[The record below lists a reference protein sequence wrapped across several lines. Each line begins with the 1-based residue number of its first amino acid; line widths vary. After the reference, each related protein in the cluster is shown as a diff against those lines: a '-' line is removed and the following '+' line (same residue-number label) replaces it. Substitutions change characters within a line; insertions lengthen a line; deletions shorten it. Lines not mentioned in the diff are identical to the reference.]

1 MNNYYS
7 DNNNSLNDQT
17 FMEFSSL
24 VSRYFM
30 EFLETDFKSK
40 SSPRRKIAFL
50 NKSGYRSGVRI
61 SQYNEFNKT
70 IWKILNDPAFAS
82 GNITI
87 PKSKFIKKVNT
98 NSKIA
103 EKIKNLNP
111 KIIEKFIC
119 DFENFLQININSCPN
134 LENLNEKTNQHIFDL
149 VISMIVDPLF
159 ESNIEASDKKE
170 IADSI
175 LDEFKEALLSH
186 VSAYFNSKNFID
198 FKKFLEETITL
209 AVFQEKLNSYLEN
222 FNSTDIFDVFHDFSQ
237 LIKTSDNQQLYLYFG
252 SLNYDNNNY
261 PLFFVPINFEKINNK
276 FELKT
281 GNNIYINKSA
291 IDFVLNKI
299 SKQNNRLNVS
309 PISERI
315 IYVDDKQSFTKI
327 VFPILNNIADEIGC
341 KEQFKISHTDQKFV
355 HENIAITSEL
365 FFAVYETSDEDM
377 INDYEEI
384 LKLLQKQEP
393 GVVDLF
399 KNLIK
404 GVILQNPLSIEDQIE
419 NEWDDT
425 PLVDRLVYKTP
436 IPLNEE
442 QIKILKAVKMQEG
455 KFILV
460 EGPPGCGKSHT
471 ITAIAAD
478 CILHNKSCLVLSD
491 KKEALDVVH
500 DKINKTMDQVRHEE
514 KFLNPI
520 LRLGVQNNFQLI
532 TSTSAKSKIE
542 SSVKSFKANKPKL
555 DLELEQKSFALKN
568 NISKTEEL
576 LKGLSISDLNEFNS
590 LNLWLDGINSSLCTD
605 LVNVFPIENVKKLAE
620 DYDLLNKYL
629 CNFAYDSQKVLFNKQ
644 VAIDSVISSVLCDLK
659 PTDEIVFQSF
669 SLSQLDE
676 LKKTLIEFDQLKHS
690 IFGYLFKNSA
700 IKKLESEILYTLNAK
715 RSINLKNER
724 HLLDKIIEISQKI
737 SNQLG
742 YFNLSN
748 EDFGTIF
755 TQLVLQTNQN
765 GSTIKVAPKLY
776 ELLKSFERK
785 SFENNCFSDILKRY
799 WHEKT
804 YVEFAELWINSLRF
818 IELKDKVLLDLPK
831 FDYLSSK
838 SELEKLYIS
847 RLNAEVDM
855 RYCDYVKHYKGD
867 AEDLRNLIKKKQKFP
882 ISKFKELKQSFPL
895 ILASIREFGKF
906 MPLMPDLFDV
916 VIIDEASQVSIAQ
929 ALPAIIRAKK
939 VVVLGDSN
947 QYSNTKS
954 YNSSN
959 ETNNKHKGELKKFFI
974 SKISKEQ
981 SDLTRLELFDVK
993 KSVLDFVKY
1002 CANYSIM
1009 LRKHFRSYPELISFS
1024 SKNFYDGYLQAL
1036 KIRACPISE
1045 VIKFS
1050 IIDTKGEKY
1059 KPRTNKAEID
1069 FITNELYKILDSGKI
1084 RTVGIITPHTEQK
1097 KALEKTL
1104 FSDLRYDEFE
1114 NKLKLKIMTFDTCQG
1129 EERQIIF
1136 YSMVAT
1142 EENDTLSGIFPKNL
1156 ENDVSEKLRLQ
1167 RLNVGFSRAQE
1178 QIWFVLSKSPEK
1190 FTNSIAEVLRHYQ
1203 SILNKHDVT
1212 AEDTDQSSPMEAEV
1226 LSWIKTCAFYTLH
1239 KEKIDLQAQFSIGEY
1254 LKQQDPSYDHPKYKC
1269 DFLLCIDDLKIIV
1282 EYDGY
1287 AYHFEQSD
1295 EIDQN
1300 NKEDYRFDEDRNRQ
1314 YILESYGYKFLRLDK
1329 FKLWGKDPIDL
1340 ISKEL
1345 YELTSDCLL
1354 QVIPRSINDQKN
1366 QAAGLSSK
1374 KMKTCTR
1381 CKKIKNIS
1389 SFESHR
1395 SRICKFCKRK

>member
-1 MNNYYS
+1 
-7 DNNNSLNDQT
+7 
-17 FMEFSSL
+17 
-24 VSRYFM
+24 
-30 EFLETDFKSK
+30 
-40 SSPRRKIAFL
+40 
-50 NKSGYRSGVRI
+50 
-61 SQYNEFNKT
+61 
-70 IWKILNDPAFAS
+70 
-82 GNITI
+82 
-87 PKSKFIKKVNT
+87 
-98 NSKIA
+98 
-103 EKIKNLNP
+103 
-111 KIIEKFIC
+111 
-119 DFENFLQININSCPN
+119 
-134 LENLNEKTNQHIFDL
+134 
-149 VISMIVDPLF
+149 MIVDPLF
-159 ESNIEASDKKE
+159 ESNIEASDKRE

-175 LDEFKEALLSH
+175 FDEFKEGLSSH

-198 FKKFLEETITL
+198 CRKFLEESLTL
-209 AVFQEKLNSYLEN
+209 EVVQEKLDSYLEN
-222 FNSTDIFDVFHDFSQ
+222 FNSKDIYDVFRDFSN

-261 PLFFVPINFEKINNK
+261 PLFFVPIDFEKINNK

-291 IDFVLNKI
+291 IDFVLKKI
-299 SKQNNRLNVS
+299 SEQSNRKDVS

-315 IYVDDKQSFTKI
+315 IYVDGKQSFIEI
-327 VFPILNNIADEIGC
+327 VFPILNNIIDEFGC
-341 KEQFKISHTDQKFV
+341 KEQFTINDTDQKFV
-355 HENIAITSEL
+355 HENITITSDL
-365 FFAVYETSDEDM
+365 FFAIYETSDEDM
-377 INDYEEI
+377 INDYEEM

-399 KNLIK
+399 KDLIK
-404 GVILQNPLSIEDQIE
+404 GVILQNPSSIEDQIE

-425 PLVDRLVYKTP
+425 PLVDRLVYETP

-442 QIKILKAVKMQEG
+442 QIKILKAVKMREG

-500 DKINKTMDQVRHEE
+500 YKINKTMDKVRHEE

-520 LRLGVQNNFQLI
+520 LRLGDKQNNFGSI
-532 TSTSAKSKIE
+532 TSASAKSKIE
-542 SSVKSFKANKPKL
+542 NSVKSYKANKFKL
-555 DLELEQKSFALKN
+555 DAELEQKRFALKDK
-568 NISKTEEL
+568 ISKTEEL
-576 LKGLSISDLNEFNS
+576 LKGLSVSDLNEFNS
-590 LNLWLDGINSSLCTD
+590 LNSWLDEKNASLCTD
-605 LVNVFPIENVKKLAE
+605 LTNVFPIENVKKLAE
-620 DYDLLNKYL
+620 DYDLLKKYL
-629 CNFAYDSQKVLFNKQ
+629 CEIANCSQKVFFKKQ
-644 VAIDSVISSVLCDLK
+644 VAIDSVVSSVLCDSPLI
-659 PTDEIVFQSF
+659 DEIVFQSF
-669 SLSQLDE
+669 NLSKLDI
-676 LKKTLIEFDQLKHS
+676 LKNTLIEFDQLKHS

-700 IKKLESEILYTLNAK
+700 IKKLETKIFYTLNAK

-742 YFNLSN
+742 YYNLSN
-748 EDFGTIF
+748 QDFETIF
-755 TQLVLQTNQN
+755 VQLVLQSNQN
-765 GSTIKVAPKLY
+765 DSTIKVAPELY
-776 ELLKSFERK
+776 ELLKSFKRK
-785 SFENNCFSDILKRY
+785 NFENNCFSDIFKNY
-799 WHEKT
+799 WREKT
-804 YVEFAELWINSLRF
+804 SVEFAELWIHSLRF
-818 IELKDKVLLDLPK
+818 IELKDKVFLDLPK

-855 RYCDYVKHYKGD
+855 RYCDYIKHNKSD
-867 AEDLRNLIKKKQKFP
+867 AQDLKSLISKKQKFP
-882 ISKFKELKQSFPL
+882 ISKFKQLKESFPL

-954 YNSSN
+954 SN
-959 ETNNKHKGELKKFFI
+959 AATETNNKHKEELKKFFT

-981 SDLTRLELFDVK
+981 GDLTRLELFDVK
-993 KSVLDFVKY
+993 KSVLDFAKY
-1002 CANYSIM
+1002 CANYNIM

-1024 SKNFYDGYLQAL
+1024 SKTFYDGYLQAF
-1036 KIRACPISE
+1036 KIRGCPINE

-1059 KPRTNKAEID
+1059 KPKTNMAEIE
-1069 FITNELYKILDSGKI
+1069 FITNKLYEILDSGKI
-1084 RTVGIITPHTEQK
+1084 CTVGIITPHTEQK
-1097 KALEKTL
+1097 KALEKIL

-1114 NKLKLKIMTFDTCQG
+1114 SKLKLKIMTFDTCQG

-1142 EENDTLSGIFPKNL
+1142 EENDTLYGIFPKNL
-1156 ENDVSEKLRLQ
+1156 ENNVSEKLRLQ

-1203 SILNKHDVT
+1203 SILNKRDVT

-1239 KEKIDLQAQFSIGEY
+1239 KEKIDLQAQFPIGEY

-1287 AYHFEQSD
+1287 AYHFEQND

-1329 FKLWGKDPIDL
+1329 FKLWGKDPVDL

-1345 YELTSDCLL
+1345 YALTSDRLL
-1354 QVIPRSINDQKN
+1354 QVIPCSINDQKR

-1374 KMKTCTR
+1374 EMKA
-1381 CKKIKNIS
+1381 CKKCGKIKNIS
-1389 SFESHR
+1389 NFESYQ
-1395 SRICKFCKRK
+1395 SSICKFCKKK